1 MRIDNQMNEKAILK
15 EIAVRFKQTRID
27 SSITRKELADISMVS
42 VATIA
47 RFESGGDIGFV
58 NLIKLLSAMNMESSL
73 DELIPDP
80 FNRPS
85 YHLESTVIRKRA
97 RKQKPSRD
105 WKWGDE
111 E

>member
-1 MRIDNQMNEKAILK
+1 MRIDNQMSEKAILK

-47 RFESGGDIGFV
+47 RFESGGDIGLV

-73 DELIPDP
+73 DELIPDT

-97 RKQKPSRD
+97 RKQKTSRD

>member
-1 MRIDNQMNEKAILK
+1 MKIDDQMNEKAIL
-15 EIAVRFKQTRID
+15 EELAARFKQTRID

-47 RFESGGDIGFV
+47 RFESGGDIGLK
-58 NLIKLLSAMNMESSL
+58 NLIKLLGAMKMESSL

-80 FNRPS
+80 FDRPS
-85 YHLESTVIRKRA
+85 YHIESTVIRKRA

>member
-1 MRIDNQMNEKAILK
+1 MRIDNQLSEKAILK

-47 RFESGGDIGFV
+47 RFESGGDIGLV

-73 DELIPDP
+73 DELIPDT